1 MKFQTQKE
9 HGYDLEDEGLDLS
22 GEVIDLGEEVLD
34 LINLTQAGR
43 CC

>member
-9 HGYDLEDEGLDLS
+9 HEYHLEDEGLDLS
-22 GEVIDLGEEVLD
+22 GEVDLGEEVLD